1 VTVGAA
7 ERGGAPDA
15 EPVVGGALRV
25 ALAACC
31 FGSISTLTVV
41 ATRGVPGRPGASL
54 EGVLFWRYALAA
66 LALAPMAARG
76 AARGAGRSAGGWRR
90 DGARATLGPVLV
102 GGLGQAGVA
111 FLSLSALRWITVGT
125 LGFLF
130 YTYPAWVTL
139 VAAVRGSEPL
149 DRRKLVALALSLA
162 GIACTIGFPGA
173 AAASRVAS
181 GAPAAGSAWPGVLLA
196 LAGAVVYALYIPYL
210 GALQARLTPVGA
222 SALVCAGAA
231 LLFAGPAAYGAVAG
245 GTPLVALP
253 GAAWLA
259 IATLALV
266 CTVLAFI
273 AFLSGLARLGPVRSA
288 IVSTVEPFFTA
299 LLGAVALG
307 QPAGAGT
314 FAGGALIALAV
325 LLLRRPGRRDAG
337 G

>member
-1 VTVGAA
+1 MAVAA
-7 ERGGAPDA
+7 PHADPPG
-15 EPVVGGALRV
+15 VLGGALRV

-41 ATRGVPGRPGASL
+41 ATRGTPGHSGASL
-54 EGVLFWRYALAA
+54 VGVLFWRYALAA
-66 LALAPMAARG
+66 LALALLAVRG
-76 AARGAGRSAGGWRR
+76 ANPWRR
-90 DGARATLGPVLV
+90 GSLRSTLAATLV

-139 VAAVRGSEPL
+139 LAAVRGSEPL
-149 DRRKLVALALSLA
+149 DRRKLLALVLSLA
-162 GIACTIGFPGA
+162 GIACTIGLPGA
-173 AAASRVAS
+173 AAASTAPTVA
-181 GAPAAGSAWPGVLLA
+181 GGAWPGVLLA

-222 SALVCAGAA
+222 SAVVCVGAA
-231 LLFAGPAAYGAVAG
+231 LLFAGPALSGAFG
-245 GTPLVALP
+245 GGESGAPLVMLP
-253 GAAWLA
+253 AASWLA

-307 QPAGAGT
+307 QPAGPGT
-314 FAGGALIALAV
+314 FAGGVLIALAV
-325 LLLRRPGRRDAG
+325 LLLRRPTRRDDG
-337 G
+337 